1 MPDAGLPLLR
11 PGSKPVRSVSDRP
24 VSLQSPSV
32 VGPAFRLVAIGAS
45 AGGLEA
51 CTRLLDAL
59 PVPSGMAF
67 ILVQHM
73 APLQK
78 SMLAGLLAGHTALRV
93 VQAADRM
100 AIVPEHLYVVPPGS
114 YLSVTAGVLH
124 LFAPPSRDGAPHEA
138 RLPFDTLL
146 QSIATEYGSR
156 VTCVVL
162 SGTGA
167 DGSAGLRA
175 VKAAGGLVLAQD
187 PAEAEYDGMPR
198 SAIATGLVDQVLPAA
213 RLPEAF
219 ARQAQAPSGMP
230 AAQQAASVSG
240 TLRPEMV
247 SEIVELLRRRTRH
260 DFSPYKRGTLERRIE
275 RRMGLALTGK
285 ADAPRYLALLRRD
298 QAELDLLAKDL
309 LIHVTSFFRDPFVFD
324 AVAEHVIPGLLQ
336 DRAANQPVRIW
347 IPGCSTGEEA
357 YSLAILFH
365 EAMEAA
371 PGRTHDIKL
380 QVFAS
385 DIDAGAVEVA
395 REGLYPPSITA
406 DVSASRLE
414 RFFIKEDG
422 HGYRVHPDLRASVVF
437 TVQDLLTD
445 PPFSR
450 LDIVSCRNLMI
461 YLGPE
466 AQVQAI
472 NLFHFALK
480 EGGALLLGT
489 AEAVNEAD
497 GRFRLVQEAARIY
510 RHLGRPRSGEL
521 SFAAA
526 VPRVLSGTRGGS
538 GTATVP
544 RQVALAELCRQ
555 AVLGRHA
562 PAAVLCTA
570 SYQCLYALGP
580 TDRYLKVAAGFATPD
595 LLAMARGTMRT
606 RLRSALAQAVQG
618 GVNAGLV
625 TVPGGHVVLDGHRVP
640 FTIEVQPVLHEGETL
655 LLVCFVDAPAP
666 LPQKSGRPAT
676 DSVRVAT
683 LENELDTMRTDLDV
697 AHRTIELFGEKAR
710 VINEEALSVN
720 QDYQSTNEKLI
731 ISKEELQSLNEELQ
745 ALNSHLQETVERQ
758 RTTANDLQNI
768 IYSTDFATLF
778 LDCQLNI
785 RLFTPATKALFNVIP
800 GDVGRPL
807 ADLHSLAADALL
819 LDDARAVLHHLQPI
833 EREVE
838 TLAGTWFRRR
848 ILPYRTDSNE
858 IEGVVIT
865 FNDVTWRKQA
875 DASLQTAKQDAEA
888 ANLAKSRFLAATSH
902 DLRQPLQTLA
912 LLQGLLVR
920 NDPGEKAAR
929 LLHRVDETLGAMTGM
944 LDTLLDLNQIEAGV
958 VQPGLVNYPVGPLLD
973 RLRAEFG
980 LHAEA
985 KCLDLR
991 VMSCSA
997 RVRTDPQLLEQMLR
1011 NLMSNALKYTGTGRV
1026 LLGCRRLPDA
1036 LRFEVWDTGSGIPEA
1051 ELEAVFDEYHQVGND
1066 ARKRACGLGLGLSF
1080 VQRLGALLG
1089 HSVRVRSQPGRGSV
1103 FTIEV
1108 PLVATQQHTA
1118 EPAGRVSSAAPIR
1131 QAGSILVIED
1141 DPDMRELLQQLLA
1154 DEGFGV
1160 TVALDGAAAL
1170 AMVRAGA
1177 APDLVLADYNLPG
1190 GLTGLDAVASI
1201 RKTLPHVP
1209 AILLTGD
1216 TSAATTGKV
1225 AQARCSHLKKPVKP
1239 TELLGLTH
1247 ALMPAQ
1253 KPWSL
1258 LAPATHEDEA
1268 VVFVVDDD
1276 AALRAALRAVLEEN
1290 GHHVEDFP
1298 GGAAFIAA
1306 LRPGQSG
1313 CLLVDAA
1320 MPGMSG
1326 MAVLHHLAKS
1336 GYNLP
1341 AIMITGYGDVAMA
1354 VSAMKAGALD
1364 FIEKPVSAPDLLAS
1378 IARAL
1383 DRSHGD
1389 GVRSAWHATAARS
1402 IAGLT
1407 TRQRDVLTMV
1417 LAGHPSKNIAADLGI
1432 SQRTVENHR
1441 AAIMRKTGTKSLP
1454 ALARLA
1460 LAAA

>member
-146 QSIATEYGSR
+146 QSIATEYDSR

-219 ARQAQAPSGMP
+219 ARQAQAPSGSP
-230 AAQQAASVSG
+230 AAQPAASASG

-275 RRMGLALTGK
+275 RRMRLALTGK

-450 LDIVSCRNLMI
+450 LNVVSCRNLMI

-497 GRFRLVQEAARIY
+497 GRFRLVQEAALGRAQLCCRRAGHATRSF
-510 RHLGRPRSGEL
+510 RHKRRFGHCHGSATGCAGRAVPPGRARPPRPGGRAVHRVLSMPLCARADRSLSQGRGRFRHARPAGHGARHNADAAAICVGPGCAGWRERRASHGAGRPRCAGWTPGSIHDR
-521 SFAAA
+521 SAAG
-526 VPRVLSGTRGGS
+526 PSRGGD
-538 GTATVP
+538 V
-544 RQVALAELCRQ
+544 VAR
-555 AVLGRHA
+555 
-562 PAAVLCTA
+562 
-570 SYQCLYALGP
+570 
-580 TDRYLKVAAGFATPD
+580 
-595 LLAMARGTMRT
+595 M
-606 RLRSALAQAVQG
+606 
-618 GVNAGLV
+618 
-625 TVPGGHVVLDGHRVP
+625 
-640 FTIEVQPVLHEGETL
+640 
-655 LLVCFVDAPAP
+655 
-666 LPQKSGRPAT
+666 
-676 DSVRVAT
+676 
-683 LENELDTMRTDLDV
+683 
-697 AHRTIELFGEKAR
+697 
-710 VINEEALSVN
+710 
-720 QDYQSTNEKLI
+720 
-731 ISKEELQSLNEELQ
+731 
-745 ALNSHLQETVERQ
+745 
-758 RTTANDLQNI
+758 
-768 IYSTDFATLF
+768 
-778 LDCQLNI
+778 
-785 RLFTPATKALFNVIP
+785 
-800 GDVGRPL
+800 
-807 ADLHSLAADALL
+807 
-819 LDDARAVLHHLQPI
+819 
-833 EREVE
+833 
-838 TLAGTWFRRR
+838 FRRR
-848 ILPYRTDSNE
+848 ARPI
-858 IEGVVIT
+858 
-865 FNDVTWRKQA
+865 
-875 DASLQTAKQDAEA
+875 
-888 ANLAKSRFLAATSH
+888 AT
-902 DLRQPLQTLA
+902 
-912 LLQGLLVR
+912 
-920 NDPGEKAAR
+920 K
-929 LLHRVDETLGAMTGM
+929 
-944 LDTLLDLNQIEAGV
+944 
-958 VQPGLVNYPVGPLLD
+958 
-973 RLRAEFG
+973 
-980 LHAEA
+980 
-985 KCLDLR
+985 
-991 VMSCSA
+991 
-997 RVRTDPQLLEQMLR
+997 
-1011 NLMSNALKYTGTGRV
+1011 
-1026 LLGCRRLPDA
+1026 
-1036 LRFEVWDTGSGIPEA
+1036 
-1051 ELEAVFDEYHQVGND
+1051 
-1066 ARKRACGLGLGLSF
+1066 KRA
-1080 VQRLGALLG
+1080 
-1089 HSVRVRSQPGRGSV
+1089 
-1103 FTIEV
+1103 
-1108 PLVATQQHTA
+1108 
-1118 EPAGRVSSAAPIR
+1118 
-1131 QAGSILVIED
+1131 
-1141 DPDMRELLQQLLA
+1141 
-1154 DEGFGV
+1154 
-1160 TVALDGAAAL
+1160 
-1170 AMVRAGA
+1170 
-1177 APDLVLADYNLPG
+1177 
-1190 GLTGLDAVASI
+1190 AS
-1201 RKTLPHVP
+1201 
-1209 AILLTGD
+1209 
-1216 TSAATTGKV
+1216 
-1225 AQARCSHLKKPVKP
+1225 
-1239 TELLGLTH
+1239 
-1247 ALMPAQ
+1247 
-1253 KPWSL
+1253 
-1258 LAPATHEDEA
+1258 
-1268 VVFVVDDD
+1268 
-1276 AALRAALRAVLEEN
+1276 N
-1290 GHHVEDFP
+1290 
-1298 GGAAFIAA
+1298 
-1306 LRPGQSG
+1306 
-1313 CLLVDAA
+1313 
-1320 MPGMSG
+1320 
-1326 MAVLHHLAKS
+1326 
-1336 GYNLP
+1336 
-1341 AIMITGYGDVAMA
+1341 
-1354 VSAMKAGALD
+1354 
-1364 FIEKPVSAPDLLAS
+1364 
-1378 IARAL
+1378 
-1383 DRSHGD
+1383 
-1389 GVRSAWHATAARS
+1389 
-1402 IAGLT
+1402 
-1407 TRQRDVLTMV
+1407 
-1417 LAGHPSKNIAADLGI
+1417 
-1432 SQRTVENHR
+1432 
-1441 AAIMRKTGTKSLP
+1441 
-1454 ALARLA
+1454 
-1460 LAAA
+1460 